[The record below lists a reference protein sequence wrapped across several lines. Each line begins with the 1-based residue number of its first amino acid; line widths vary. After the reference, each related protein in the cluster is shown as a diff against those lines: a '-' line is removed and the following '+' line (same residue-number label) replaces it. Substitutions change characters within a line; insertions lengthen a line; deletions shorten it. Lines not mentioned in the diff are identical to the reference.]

1 MTGNITVT
9 RTMLQI
15 LMLIR
20 LLKKKVKQP
29 LVAATQVAFKNCG
42 PFKDCRTEINDFFAD
57 YADLFNITM
66 SMYDLIEYSDD
77 YSDSSG
83 SLEVFKEISNN
94 ANVINDDNAPSLK
107 YKANLIPSTNADET
121 KKGVK
126 IAVPLKYFSNFWRS
140 LEMPLIKFKVELSL
154 K

>member
-1 MTGNITVT
+1 MW
-9 RTMLQI
+9 
-15 LMLIR
+15 
-20 LLKKKVKQP
+20 
-29 LVAATQVAFKNCG
+29 A
-42 PFKDCRTEINDFFAD
+42 FKDCRTEINDFFAD

-121 KKGVK
+121 KKGVQ